1 LNAARASRRRRGLL
15 GPAVAAVAAFALLI
29 GLGVWQLERKAW
41 KEELIDSIGRK
52 LAAAPVDLPPA
63 SKWARLD
70 RGEWEFRRVRFA
82 GDLENDQ
89 EALVYT
95 TGSTLRTDT
104 SGPGYWVF
112 APAMTGDGPVPVNR
126 GFVPL
131 DRKEVA
137 SRIARQRSGSIDIVG
152 VLRWPEARSWFTPHD
167 DPAKNI
173 WFVRDPLAIAA
184 GKNWGPVS
192 PFYVEQEA
200 PVPPGGLPAPG
211 KLKPNLPNNHLQY
224 AITWFGLAAV
234 LAGVFAVFAWGQVR
248 EQRDGIPR
256 IGSI

>member
-1 LNAARASRRRRGLL
+1 MNAARRKGLS
-15 GPAVAAVAAFALLI
+15 GPAAAAFAAFAVLI
-29 GLGVWQLERKAW
+29 GLGVWQLDRKVW
-41 KEELIDSIGRK
+41 KENLIDAIGRQ

-63 SKWARLD
+63 AEWPRLD
-70 RGEWEFRRVRFA
+70 RAEWEFRPVRFA
-82 GDLENDQ
+82 GEFRNDR

-95 TGSTLRTDT
+95 SGSTLRPDT

-112 APAMTGDGPVPVNR
+112 TPAETRDGLVPVDR

-131 DRKEVA
+131 DRKDVS
-137 SRIARQRSGSIDIVG
+137 SRGAGQLSGIFDIVG
-152 VLRWPEARSWFTPHD
+152 VLRWPDARSWYTPND

-184 GKNWGPVS
+184 EKGWGPV
-192 PFYVEQEA
+192 PQFYVEQEA
-200 PVPPGGLPAPG
+200 PLPPGGLPAPG

-234 LAGVFAVFAWGQVR
+234 LAGVFAVFARGRMQEGR
-248 EQRDGIPR
+248 P
-256 IGSI
+256 

>member
-1 LNAARASRRRRGLL
+1 LNAAQAPRRRRGLL
-15 GPAVAAVAAFALLI
+15 GPAVAAVAAFAVLI
-29 GLGVWQLERKAW
+29 GLGFWQLERKAW
-41 KEELIDSIGRK
+41 KEDLIDAIGRK

-63 SKWARLD
+63 SEWARLD
-70 RGEWEFRRVRFA
+70 RGEWEFRRVRVT
-82 GDLENDQ
+82 GELENDR

-95 TGSTLRTDT
+95 TGSTLRADT

-112 APAMTGDGPVPVNR
+112 TPAQTRDGLVPVDR

-131 DRKEVA
+131 DRKDVA
-137 SRIARQRSGSIDIVG
+137 TRIAGQRSVPVEIVG
-152 VLRWPEARSWFTPHD
+152 VLRWPDARSWFTPND

-173 WFVRDPLAIAA
+173 WFVRDPVAIAA
-184 GKNWGPVS
+184 GNHWGPAP

-211 KLKPNLPNNHLQY
+211 NLVPNLPNNHLQY

-248 EQRDGIPR
+248 EQRDQVPR
-256 IGSI
+256 AGSI